1 MKLHFEEDNLSKKQE
16 CSALTSNLE
25 GTALNCVMAKRANER
40 DSARKI
46 FDILLNRFDC
56 GVQGHQAMVKFEK
69 RRQRDDDSIDKFLD
83 DLELLR
89 RSNPDERISERNLAI
104 ASNFTDGVK
113 SDELKTMLATHFTLS
128 LDQVPTPDDLRMKSR
143 EYLLIKPRA
152 QNRYS
157 NYGNYS
163 GTNTGANSSW
173 YRPCDDM
180 DKRRS
185 YANCGSM
192 DHHVSACSAYK
203 QNMKAII
210 YFLDDI
216 DATDEGHEE
225 YVRGLIIKYGPG
237 CLEGYF
243 KSDCTHF

>member
-1 MKLHFEEDNLSKKQE
+1 
-16 CSALTSNLE
+16 
-25 GTALNCVMAKRANER
+25 MAIRTNER

-46 FDILLNRFDC
+46 FDILLNLLGS

-69 RRQRDDDSIDKFLD
+69 RRQRDDGSIDKFLD

-89 RSNPDERISERNLAI
+89 RRRNNDERIWERNMSLA
-104 ASNFTDGVK
+104 SKFLDGVK
-113 SDELKTMLATHFTLS
+113 SDELKTMLGTHFTLS

-143 EYLLIKPRA
+143 EYLLIKSRA

-180 DKRRS
+180 DERRS
-185 YANCGSM
+185 CANCGSM
-192 DHHVSACSAYK
+192 DHHVFRLFYL
-203 QNMKAII
+203 Q
-210 YFLDDI
+210 
-216 DATDEGHEE
+216 TEHE
-225 YVRGLIIKYGPG
+225 
-237 CLEGYF
+237 
-243 KSDCTHF
+243 SDRLLSRRR